1 MNSKVDKYLLDGC
14 MRCKYGG
21 TPQCKVHTWQ
31 YELDLLR
38 SILLQTPLV
47 EEIKWGVPTYTHKGK
62 NVVLICAFKHYC
74 CISFFKGVLI
84 PDKYQLFTK
93 RVNST
98 SDRIISFTYV
108 QQIEDIQNQ
117 ILEYIYNAI
126 EIEESDKKVVF
137 ERNEPIPSEFIEICN
152 DDSQLQ
158 QAFNLLTKGRQR
170 AYILYFSQAK
180 QSKTRIQRIEKYRE
194 KILAGL
200 GLHDRYL

>member
-1 MNSKVDKYLLDGC
+1 M
-14 MRCKYGG
+14 
-21 TPQCKVHTWQ
+21 
-31 YELDLLR
+31 
-38 SILLQTPLV
+38 
-47 EEIKWGVPTYTHKGK
+47 
-62 NVVLICAFKHYC
+62 
-74 CISFFKGVLI
+74 LI